1 MERSLIK
8 QVNRKNMSAR
18 LNTRHVKPVY
28 YPNFFGEKKKT
39 SLKFETLTGEKGA
52 PVIADV
58 ISFDASAPQKT
69 RETIGKISGD
79 IPKTA
84 VKRGMN
90 ESDYYEYQQL
100 VRDAQGDAD
109 QLEILNLAFKDQDFV
124 YNAIRGR
131 MEWWS
136 MQLMSR
142 GGFHLSAKN
151 NNGVV
156 TAEFVGCGMPAK
168 NKRKSSFDWS
178 DAAKANG
185 LQDIEDTVIA
195 ASEEGVTLRYLVMHT
210 ADFSLLKKQ
219 KSTFETLKSWVNTTS
234 KMLVTK
240 KLINEYLAEQE
251 IPVQIVTVNPS
262 VRIEDAAHKR
272 RTVNPWERK
281 RICFL
286 EDLKVGDIQ
295 HGPIAAESSAALQ
308 KIALM
313 IKQGFILI
321 TKWSELEPFKEWTK
335 AEANAIPVVNDP
347 EAVFILK
354 ADGED
359 WPEAEDTEGTDNVP
373 AYFLGEEVK
382 EESNEIEDVV
392 DGE

>member
-8 QVNRKNMSAR
+8 QVNRKNMAAR
-18 LNTRHVKPVY
+18 LNTRYVKPVY

-109 QLEILNLAFKDQDFV
+109 QIEILNLAFKDQDFV

-156 TAEFVGCGMPAK
+156 TAEFVGCGMPAE

-195 ASEEGVTLRYLVMHT
+195 ASENGVTIRYVVMHT

-219 KSTFETLKSWVNTTS
+219 KTTFETLKSWVNTTS

-262 VRIEDAAHKR
+262 VRIEDAAHRR

-313 IKQGFILI
+313 IKQGFVLI

-354 ADGED
+354 ADGEE

-373 AYFLGEEVK
+373 AYFLGEPVE
-382 EESNEIEDVV
+382 EESNKIEDVV

>member
-8 QVNRKNMSAR
+8 QVNRKNMTAR
-18 LNTRHVKPVY
+18 LSTRHVKPVY
-28 YPNFFGEKKKT
+28 FPNFFGDKKKT

-100 VRDAQGDAD
+100 VRDTQGDAD

-124 YNAIRGR
+124 YNAVRGR

-156 TAEFVGCGMPAK
+156 TAEFVGCGMPSG
-168 NKRKSSFDWS
+168 NKRKSTADWS
-178 DAAKANG
+178 DAPKANG

-195 ASEEGVTLRYLVMHT
+195 ASEEGVTIRYVVMHT

-219 KSTFETLKSWVNTTS
+219 KSTFDTLKSWVNTSS

-251 IPVQIVTVNPS
+251 IPVQIVTVSPS
-262 VRIEDAAHKR
+262 VRIEDAAHRR

-286 EDLKVGDIQ
+286 EDIKVGDIQ

-313 IKQGFILI
+313 IKQGFVLI

-347 EAVFILK
+347 EAMFILK
-354 ADGED
+354 ADGTE
-359 WPEAEDTEGTDNVP
+359 WPDTEDTEGTDNVP
-373 AYFLGEEVK
+373 AYFLGEPV
-382 EESNEIEDVV
+382 EEGSPKVEDTV

>member
-8 QVNRKNMSAR
+8 QVNRKNMAAR

-28 YPNFFGEKKKT
+28 FPNFFGEKKKT

-124 YNAIRGR
+124 YNAVRGR

-156 TAEFVGCGMPAK
+156 TAEFVGCGMPSD
-168 NKRKSSFDWS
+168 NKRKSSADWS
-178 DAAKANG
+178 DVTKANG
-185 LQDIEDTVIA
+185 LQDIEDTLVA
-195 ASEEGVTLRYLVMHT
+195 ASEEGVTLRYIVMHT

-219 KSTFETLKSWVNTTS
+219 KSTFETLKSWINTTT

-251 IPVQIVTVNPS
+251 IPVQIITVGPS
-262 VRIEDAAHKR
+262 VRIEDAAHRR

-286 EDLKVGDIQ
+286 EDIKVGDIQ

-313 IKQGFILI
+313 IKQGFVLI

-347 EAVFILK
+347 EAMFILK
-354 ADGED
+354 ADGKE

-373 AYFLGEEVK
+373 AYFLGEAVED
-382 EESNEIEDVV
+382 ESAKTEDTS

>member
-8 QVNRKNMSAR
+8 QVNRKNMAAR
-18 LNTRHVKPVY
+18 LNTRYVKPVY
-28 YPNFFGEKKKT
+28 FPNFFGEKKKT

-109 QLEILNLAFKDQDFV
+109 QIEILNLAFKDQDFV

-156 TAEFVGCGMPAK
+156 TAEFVGCGMPAE

-195 ASEEGVTLRYLVMHT
+195 ASENGVTIRYVVMHT

-219 KSTFETLKSWVNTTS
+219 KTTFETLKSWVNTTS

-262 VRIEDAAHKR
+262 VRIEDAAHRR

-313 IKQGFILI
+313 IKQGFVLI

-354 ADGED
+354 ADGEE

-373 AYFLGEEVK
+373 AYFLGEPVEG
-382 EESNEIEDVV
+382 ESNKIEDVV

>member
-8 QVNRKNMSAR
+8 QVDRKNMAAR

-28 YPNFFGEKKKT
+28 YPNFFGTKRVS
-39 SLKFETLTGEKGA
+39 SLKFETLSGEKGA

-69 RETIGKISGD
+69 REIVSKISGD

-100 VRDAQGDAD
+100 VRDAQGDAA

-142 GGFHLSAKN
+142 AGFHLSAKN

-156 TAEFVGCGMPAK
+156 TAEFVGCGMPK
-168 NKRKSSFDWS
+168 ENKRKSSADWS
-178 DAAKANG
+178 NAATANG
-185 LQDIEDTVIA
+185 LQDIEDTLVE
-195 ASEEGVTLRYLVMHT
+195 ASASGVTIRYIVMHT

-219 KSTFETLKSWVNTTS
+219 KSTFDVLKSWVNTTS
-234 KMLVTK
+234 KMLVTR

-251 IPVQIVTVNPS
+251 IPVQIITVNPS
-262 VRIEDAAHKR
+262 VRIEDTAHRR

-281 RICFL
+281 RVCFL

-295 HGPIAAESSAALQ
+295 NGPIAAESSAALQ
-308 KIALM
+308 KIAIM
-313 IKQGFILI
+313 VKQDYILI

-347 EAVFILK
+347 DAMYILK
-354 ADGED
+354 TDGKE
-359 WPEAEDTEGTDNVP
+359 WSSTEDTEGTDNVP
-373 AYFLGEEVK
+373 AFFLGEEVK
-382 EESNEIEDVV
+382 EESNTIEDVI